1 LPETARVVQ
10 LSRPRAHLSDVC
22 IPDTPLY
29 EVGRVSQRFRRLLG
43 PWHAASMMGR
53 ALGVSLAGTLLW
65 TWLGCSDEERPT
77 ASLPV
82 VDECTGRQDGVLCSS
97 GIALTCAAGTVQMR
111 KRCDQ
116 GGLICATAIGC
127 RACEPYTTSCDG
139 SRRSVCRR
147 DGSGFELAEVCGEGL
162 SCSPVG
168 CVDLCSAATGARS
181 YLGCDYWPTFTQNSM
196 LASKFRPAVAI
207 GNGNLVPAHVVIA
220 KDGQVVAER
229 DVGPRS
235 AATVE
240 LDFDPALQRS
250 TGSILLR
257 QGAYHLTASVP
268 VTVHQ
273 FNPLFFQLAEDCPGE
288 EPPPPSASDTDGVCN
303 SYTNDASL
311 LYPSSALAPDVG
323 ESEIV
328 FLAAARQTA
337 VYRSEPMRVTPGFL
351 AIVAVGD
358 APTNVTVRASAHTLA
373 SAESAPSDAIEAL
386 GPGGTLVRTLA
397 PGDVLQI
404 SSAAPTG
411 VCPGETRGSLCD
423 PGAAYDLTGTEI
435 RADGPI
441 QVIGGHDC
449 TYVPFDT
456 VACDHL
462 EESIPPLRAW
472 GTRTLATRPH
482 TDDSTAHVLRVVSGG
497 DQNVISFDPAIRAP
511 LTLGRGEYVEL
522 PAGRAVMVRGTDRVL
537 VTQYLVG
544 QGSSGN
550 RYVGD
555 PSMSIGVPVAQFRGV
570 YNFLTPSSYSIN
582 YVDIIARTGEVVM
595 LDDKLV
601 SGFVPVGTSGYSV
614 AFLKLDRAGAHE
626 IRGISGQGIGIVLYG
641 LGLYTSYML
650 PGGLDLEPV
659 PVIVI

>member
-1 LPETARVVQ
+1 M
-10 LSRPRAHLSDVC
+10 RA
-22 IPDTPLY
+22 
-29 EVGRVSQRFRRLLG
+29 
-43 PWHAASMMGR
+43 R
-53 ALGVSLAGTLLW
+53 ALGVSLAWTLL
-65 TWLGCSDEERPT
+65 GCGDEGR
-77 ASLPV
+77 ASVSLPA
-82 VDECTGRQDGVLCSS
+82 VDECNGRPDGVLCSS
-97 GIALTCAAGTVQMR
+97 DTALTCVAGSVQLR
-111 KRCDQ
+111 ERCDQ
-116 GGLICATAIGC
+116 RGLVCAPGVGC
-127 RACEPYTTSCDG
+127 RTCEPYSSSCDG
-139 SRRSVCRR
+139 SRRAVCSR
-147 DGSGFELAEVCGEGL
+147 DGSGFEFAETCGEGL

-168 CVDLCSAATGARS
+168 CVDLCSAAKGARS

-196 LASKFRPAVAI
+196 LAAKFRPAVAI
-207 GNGNLVPAHVVIA
+207 GNGNLVPAHVVVS
-220 KDGQVVAER
+220 KDGRVVAER

-235 AATVE
+235 AATIE
-240 LDFDPALQRS
+240 LDFDAALQRS
-250 TGSILLR
+250 AGSTMVR

-273 FNPLFFQLAEDCPGE
+273 FNPLLFEVPEDCPGE
-288 EPPPPSASDTDGVCN
+288 EPEDTSETDQVCN

-311 LYPSSALAPDVG
+311 LYPSSALAPDAEAG
-323 ESEIV
+323 ESEIT

-337 VYRSEPMRVTPGFL
+337 VYRSESARVLPGFL
-351 AIVAVGD
+351 AIVAVGT
-358 APTNVTVRASAHTLA
+358 APTRVSVRASAHTLA
-373 SAESAPSDAIEAL
+373 SAERDTPDTIEAL
-386 GPGGTLVRTLA
+386 APGGLLERTLA

-411 VCPGETRGSLCD
+411 DCPGETRGALCN

-435 RADGPI
+435 RADGPV
-441 QVIGGHDC
+441 QVLGGHDC

-482 TDDSTAHVLRVVSGG
+482 TDDTTAHVLRVVSGG
-497 DQNVISFDPAIRAP
+497 DQNEISFDPAIRAP

-522 PAGRAVMVRGTDRVL
+522 RASRAVMVRGTDRIL
-537 VTQYLVG
+537 IAQYLVG
-544 QGSSGN
+544 QGSSQN

-555 PSMSIGVPVAQFRGV
+555 PSMSIGVSVAQFRGV
-570 YNFLTPSSYSIN
+570 YNFLTPSTYSIN

-595 LDDKLV
+595 LDKKLI

-614 AFLKLDRAGAHE
+614 AFVKLDRAGAHE
-626 IRGISGQGIGIVLYG
+626 IRGLSGQGIGIVLYG
-641 LGLYTSYML
+641 LALYTSYML